1 MNKETGSP
9 QQTKQTRQLAARIRR
24 LRGKGKT
31 WETVCRELRIFK
43 RDGSPDT
50 GLAYRIALDN
60 YEPKGAEVRERLGL
74 KKICLACMRGI
85 RNISS
90 GSKGSLPPWLI
101 FWRRLPKGER
111 EEWIR
116 EYYKKKESK

>member
-50 GLAYRIALDN
+50 GLAY
-60 YEPKGAEVRERLGL
+60 RERLGL